1 MTLLLKFACAE
12 KIACLCFD
20 NFSINYIG
28 NVKPRHTIKYEWATH
43 QYPLYE
49 HVIILLSELRSAQY
63 KLAQQLYSCLSHT
76 CRVVHQTTMNA
87 ALHVRLKNRQEYI
100 ITKRRESRLQNTF
113 QSQQSTRF
121 YLITAMKRK
130 EQKLKPPTL
139 SVRCEITLHF
149 RQYRLALHLE
159 SITYPCQYAGVHS
172 HNLRQTFHGFC
183 PDSNGTFPK
192 DSQDLHKKKN
202 AER

>member
-1 MTLLLKFACAE
+1 MNK
-12 KIACLCFD
+12 CLCFD
-20 NFSINYIG
+20 NYSINHIG
-28 NVKPRHTIKYEWATH
+28 NMRPHHTIKFEWATH

-121 YLITAMKRK
+121 YLITAMKCKRGEAK
-130 EQKLKPPTL
+130 TTHIECKM
-139 SVRCEITLHF
+139 
-149 RQYRLALHLE
+149 
-159 SITYPCQYAGVHS
+159 
-172 HNLRQTFHGFC
+172 
-183 PDSNGTFPK
+183 
-192 DSQDLHKKKN
+192 
-202 AER
+202 